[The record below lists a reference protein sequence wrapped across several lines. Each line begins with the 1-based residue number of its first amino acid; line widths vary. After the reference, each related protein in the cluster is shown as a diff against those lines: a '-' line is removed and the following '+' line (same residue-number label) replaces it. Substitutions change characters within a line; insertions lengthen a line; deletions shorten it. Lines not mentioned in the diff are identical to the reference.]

1 MLLGN
6 LLLIRLRGPDVGRGR
21 IGRLPATTRNLRAR
35 DPSRAKQAV
44 HTACILT
51 RLRRASHAYRLP
63 SHPHATAPSS
73 DDAKLTSSRPFASQ
87 TDCPHRPH
95 PHAPA
100 TLRSLSRPS
109 TPPASSSAR
118 DSSRAPPAVH
128 TAYYLHSQ
136 APTTICEP
144 NRLSTPPAPR
154 ALATLRALRRLS
166 TPPASSSRRLY
177 ILLH

>member
-73 DDAKLTSSRPFASQ
+73 DDAKLQARDPSRAKQ
-87 TDCPHRPH
+87 TVHTARILTRPRLFVRSAGRQRRLH
-95 PHAPA
+95 PQAPA
-100 TLRSLSRPS
+100 TLRSLRRLSTPAVHTAYYLHSQAPATIREPNRLS

-118 DSSRAPPAVH
+118 DSSRAPPAVN
-128 TAYYLHSQ
+128 TA
-136 APTTICEP
+136 C
-144 NRLSTPPAPR
+144 
-154 ALATLRALRRLS
+154 
-166 TPPASSSRRLY
+166 
-177 ILLH
+177 ILK